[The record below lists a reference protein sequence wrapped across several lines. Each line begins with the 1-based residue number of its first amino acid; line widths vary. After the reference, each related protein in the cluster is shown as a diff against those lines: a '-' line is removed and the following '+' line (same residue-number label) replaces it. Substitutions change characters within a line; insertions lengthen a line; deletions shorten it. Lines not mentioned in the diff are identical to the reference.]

1 MASEQRPAPPPL
13 EGNDLIIT
21 VSITAAW
28 VVALVVLLV
37 VRDQLASA
45 DHWWIWVPVC
55 GVCQGVFGMLYVP
68 YLKKSRTRAAAR
80 RAQQGEPG

>member
-1 MASEQRPAPPPL
+1 VASEQRPPPPPL

-28 VVALVVLLV
+28 VVALIVLLII
-37 VRDQLASA
+37 RDQLPSA

-55 GVCQGVFGMLYVP
+55 GACQGVFGMFYVP
-68 YLKKSRTRAAAR
+68 YLKKSRSRAAAR
-80 RAQQGEPG
+80 RAQQGQPG